1 MRLRP
6 LLALAWTVPRSAALA
21 GAGVVGHRQR
31 DELRAE
37 LLGLLGAVLHE
48 SGDLARADEAL
59 SEGLQLAR
67 ACANRAL
74 EARLLIRQAAV
85 RVFLDVIGY
94 RQALGICEEAV
105 TVLES
110 AGDFAALADAWVA
123 IGTFYFWLG
132 QTSSDQAALERG
144 AAYARRSGNRAAE
157 LRAQESLARSFAY
170 LTVPTDLAIER
181 QEQLLD
187 AVEGEP
193 RSEAHV
199 LHHLALMY
207 GFAGRFVEARSAI
220 KRCRAIFAESGAMLD
235 WASSA
240 MDAGAIELMAG
251 DPLAA
256 ERELREGYETL
267 LAMQHIGYRSTM
279 ALLLAESLYAQ
290 GRYEEAERLVEEAA
304 ATAIEDDLIDQVSLR
319 IIGAKLRARRG
330 EFDAAER
337 QSQEAKDI
345 APSWDERL
353 LGEVLVGRAEV
364 LILAGKPDDAAEALG
379 EAVRLYE
386 ERRAEPLAERARKKL
401 EQLAAHPVAPPH

>member
-1 MRLRP
+1 M
-6 LLALAWTVPRSAALA
+6 
-21 GAGVVGHRQR
+21 
-31 DELRAE
+31 
-37 LLGLLGAVLHE
+37 
-48 SGDLARADEAL
+48 
-59 SEGLQLAR
+59 
-67 ACANRAL
+67 
-74 EARLLIRQAAV
+74 
-85 RVFLDVIGY
+85 
-94 RQALGICEEAV
+94 
-105 TVLES
+105 
-110 AGDFAALADAWVA
+110 
-123 IGTFYFWLG
+123 
-132 QTSSDQAALERG
+132 
-144 AAYARRSGNRAAE
+144 
-157 LRAQESLARSFAY
+157 
-170 LTVPTDLAIER
+170 PTDLAIER

-187 AVEGEP
+187 TVEGEP
-193 RSEAHV
+193 HSEAHV

-207 GFAGRFVEARSAI
+207 GFAGRFIEARWAI
-220 KRCRAIFAESGAMLD
+220 SRCRAICAESGAMLD

-240 MDAGAIELMAG
+240 ITAGSIELMAG

-319 IIGAKLRARRG
+319 MIGAKLRARHG

-337 QSQEAKDI
+337 QSQEAKEI

-364 LILAGKPDDAAEALG
+364 LILAGKPDEAAEELS

-386 ERRAEPLAERARKKL
+386 ERRAEPLAERARKQL
-401 EQLAAHPVAPPH
+401 DELAAHPLAPPH